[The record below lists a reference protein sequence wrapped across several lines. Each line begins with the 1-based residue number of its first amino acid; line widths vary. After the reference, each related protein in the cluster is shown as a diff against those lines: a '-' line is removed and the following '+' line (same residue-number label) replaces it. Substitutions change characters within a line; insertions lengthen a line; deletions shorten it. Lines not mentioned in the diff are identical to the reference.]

1 MNRILTVFLLAAL
14 TSGCG
19 SVIRSTRKDVV
30 KTGLFENDPQKLL
43 MAYQQV
49 KDGQTTEEVSK
60 LGFKLDSPNVK
71 QALGVDAIK
80 MILGDNVFQSAMT
93 NIMQNPESLRKAL
106 AELSPY
112 KLYVIPYQNI
122 TTVSDRFYINRQD
135 TKRNGKNYQI
145 FIAFKDDKVVYRS
158 NSLLE
163 IQESTSEDAFMKGL
177 FDLLKEIAG
186 VKSSVTELEP
196 LIPKRK

>member
-1 MNRILTVFLLAAL
+1 MTLLILTAIL
-14 TSGCG
+14 SGCG
-19 SVIRSTRKDVV
+19 SIVRSTRKDVV
-30 KTGLFENDPQKLL
+30 KTGLFKNDPQKLL
-43 MAYQQV
+43 AAYQQV
-49 KDGQTTEEVSK
+49 ADGQTVEEVVN
-60 LGFKLDSPNVK
+60 LGFKLDSPNVR
-71 QALGVDAIK
+71 QAVGVDAIK
-80 MILGDNVFQSAMT
+80 MMLGDNVFQSAMS

-112 KLYVIPYQNI
+112 KLYIIPYQNI
-122 TTVSDRFYINRQD
+122 ITVSDRFYINRQD
-135 TKRNGKNYQI
+135 TKRDGKSYQI

-186 VKSSVTELEP
+186 VKGSVTELEP
-196 LIPKRK
+196 LIPKRKK